1 MPAKACLVATLL
13 TPPSEGGGQ
22 LRTLPDAVEWLEVR
36 GDLVGQPD
44 PDWLRSHFKGNL
56 LFTLRSTAEG
66 GCFEGSPRERR
77 HRLLAAARHYDL
89 IDLEGERDLV
99 PDLLAGISPK
109 KRLISW
115 TGRADSSGL
124 RNRVQQVTEVEARL
138 YKLAAVAAKT
148 TDGFAPLDALH
159 SFDRKDIVAFAT
171 GEAGFWTR
179 LLAPRLGA
187 PFVFGSVGDQ
197 PSLSEPGISQL
208 VHDYGLPHLPPLGD
222 LYGIVGSPVAHSLSP
237 RLHNAAYRALG
248 LPGLFVPF
256 REESFDRFWQD
267 VVRGDTLELFGA
279 SIKGLTVASPH
290 KEAALHAGARATPM
304 VHRAASTNI
313 FTRNGR
319 RWTADTTDPEGAV
332 VPLRERGIAIKR
344 RKAAVVGCGGA
355 GRAVAAALDTL
366 GADVT
371 LVNRSLDRGVR
382 AGALLGLPF
391 VLLSQFSSDG
401 YSLIVNATP
410 LGRNGE
416 ALPFDLGRMQPNGSV
431 VDLTYG
437 HETTPLVRQALSLGM
452 TAIEG
457 LEVLLIQVSHQFRLM
472 TGRDMPRDLARER
485 LGLRAREPFAP
496 RSRQSPPT
504 DSGRT
509 EADQRGR
516 DALNDD
522 PFSLGLAARMWRAR
536 TERAL

>member
-1 MPAKACLVATLL
+1 LS
-13 TPPSEGGGQ
+13 TPPVDGGGQ
-22 LRTLPDAVEWLEVR
+22 LRALPDAVEWLEVR
-36 GDLVGQPD
+36 GDLVGRPD

-56 LFTLRSTAEG
+56 LFTLRSKAEG

-77 HRLLAAARHYDL
+77 NHLLAAAPHYDL
-89 IDLEGERDLV
+89 IDLEGDRDLV
-99 PDLLAGISPK
+99 PDLLAGISPQ

-115 TGRADSSGL
+115 TGVADSSGL
-124 RNRVQQVTEVEARL
+124 RRRVQRAVEVEARL
-138 YKLAAVAAKT
+138 YKLAVVAAKT
-148 TDGFAPLDALH
+148 ADGFAPLDALR
-159 SFDRKDIVAFAT
+159 SFHRKDIVAFAT

-179 LLAPRLGA
+179 LLAPHFGA
-187 PFVFGSVGDQ
+187 PFVFGSLGDQ
-197 PSLSEPGISQL
+197 PSLSDPGISQL
-208 VHDYGLPHLPPLGD
+208 AQDYGLPHLPPLGD
-222 LYGIVGSPVAHSLSP
+222 LYGIVGSPITHSLSP

-248 LPGLFVPF
+248 LPALFVPF
-256 REESFDRFWQD
+256 QEESFDQFWHD
-267 VVRGDTLELFGA
+267 VVQDDALELFGA

-290 KEAALHAGARATPM
+290 KEAALNSGARATPM

-313 FTRNGR
+313 FTRSDRG
-319 RWTADTTDPEGAV
+319 WTADTTDPEGAV
-332 VPLRERGIAIKR
+332 VALRERNIAIKR

-355 GRAVAAALDTL
+355 GRAVAAALHKL

-416 ALPFDLGRMQPNGSV
+416 ALPFDVRRMQPNGSV

-437 HETTPLVRQALSLGM
+437 HETTPLVREALSLGM
-452 TAIEG
+452 TAIDG
-457 LEVLLIQVSHQFRLM
+457 LEVLLIQVLRQFRLM
-472 TGRDMPRDLARER
+472 TGRDMPPDLCRER
-485 LGLRAREPFAP
+485 LGLRVREPFAP
-496 RSRQSPPT
+496 RSRQAPLA
-504 DSGRT
+504 DS
-509 EADQRGR
+509 
-516 DALNDD
+516 
-522 PFSLGLAARMWRAR
+522 SLGLAARMWRTR

>member
-1 MPAKACLVATLL
+1 VAAKACLVATLS
-13 TPPSEGGGQ
+13 TPPAEGGGQ
-22 LRTLPDAVEWLEVR
+22 LRVLPDAVEWLEVR
-36 GDLVGQPD
+36 GDLVGRPD

-77 HRLLAAARHYDL
+77 NQLLAAAPHYDM
-89 IDLEGERDLV
+89 IDLESERDLV
-99 PDLLAGISPK
+99 PDLLAGISPQ

-115 TGRADSSGL
+115 TGVADSSGL
-124 RNRVQQVTEVEARL
+124 RHRVHRAVEVEARL
-138 YKLAAVAAKT
+138 YKLAVVAAKT
-148 TDGFAPLDALH
+148 ADGFAPLDTLRAFH
-159 SFDRKDIVAFAT
+159 RKDIVAFAT

-187 PFVFGSVGDQ
+187 PFVFGSLGDQ
-197 PSLSEPGISQL
+197 PSLSEPGISRLAQ
-208 VHDYGLPHLPPLGD
+208 DYGLPHLPPFCD
-222 LYGIVGSPVAHSLSP
+222 LYGIVGSPVTHSLSP
-237 RLHNAAYRALG
+237 RLHNAGYRALG

-256 REESFDRFWQD
+256 QEESFDRFWHD
-267 VVRGDTLELFGA
+267 VVQDDALELFGA

-290 KEAALHAGARATPM
+290 KEAALNSGARATPM
-304 VHRAASTNI
+304 VHRTASTNI
-313 FTRNGR
+313 FTRSDRG
-319 RWTADTTDPEGAV
+319 WTADTTDPEGV
-332 VPLRERGIAIKR
+332 VVALRERNIAIKG

-355 GRAVAAALDTL
+355 GRAVAAALHKL
-366 GADVT
+366 SADVT

-391 VLLSQFSSDG
+391 VLLSRFSSDG

-416 ALPFDLGRMQPNGSV
+416 VLPFDVRRMQPTGSV

-437 HETTPLVRQALSLGM
+437 HETTPLVRDALSLGM

-457 LEVLLIQVSHQFRLM
+457 LEVLLIQVLRQFRLM
-472 TGRDMPRDLARER
+472 TSRDMPPDLPRER
-485 LGLRAREPFAP
+485 LGLRVREPFAP
-496 RSRQSPPT
+496 RSRQAPLA
-504 DSGRT
+504 DSSR
-509 EADQRGR
+509 
-516 DALNDD
+516 
-522 PFSLGLAARMWRAR
+522 GLALGMWRTR